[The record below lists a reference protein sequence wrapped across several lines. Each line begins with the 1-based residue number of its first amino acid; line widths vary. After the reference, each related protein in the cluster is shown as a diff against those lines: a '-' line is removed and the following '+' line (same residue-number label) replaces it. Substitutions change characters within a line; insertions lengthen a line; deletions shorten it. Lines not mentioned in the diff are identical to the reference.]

1 VSGFQ
6 PTNTSKSLIYIVCN
20 FINELSQSMLDNPI
34 GDDGAIDIFHSII
47 NHPSLKELWM
57 DSKMDKILNVMI
69 YRY

>member
-1 VSGFQ
+1 
-6 PTNTSKSLIYIVCN
+6 
-20 FINELSQSMLDNPI
+20 MLDTPI

-57 DSKMDKILNVMI
+57 RSKMDKILNVMI